1 MNAKSATTTK
11 SANVV
16 PKTLTRGQKAV
27 VLGAYL
33 ILSGL
38 TRTVRLRFD
47 RECAGAEAV
56 REGPVIFAIWHNRL
70 AISMASYKRFLGKEA
85 RHRRI
90 AALVSASRDGAKLAQ
105 LLQFFGAQPVRGS
118 SSRRGGQGILELMT
132 WVERGYDIAITPD
145 GPRGPRY
152 QVQRGIVSLAQL
164 TGKPIVPISAFTR
177 AKVCL
182 RSWDRFQIPLPF
194 AKSLV
199 RIGDPVRVPR
209 EASDSELEACREQL
223 QADML
228 AITED

>member
-1 MNAKSATTTK
+1 MKAKSVTQ
-11 SANVV
+11 SARGVV
-16 PKTLTRGQKAV
+16 PKTLKRHQKV
-27 VLGAYL
+27 LMLGAYL

-47 RECAGAEAV
+47 HECAGAKAV

-70 AISMASYKRFLGKEA
+70 AISMASYKRFLGKAA
-85 RHRRI
+85 RKRRL
-90 AALVSASRDGAKLAQ
+90 AALVSASRDGGKLAQ

-152 QVQRGIVSLAQL
+152 QVQRGIVSLAQM
-164 TGKPIVPISAFTR
+164 TQQPIIPISAFTP
-177 AKVCL
+177 AKFCL

-194 AKSLV
+194 AKCLV
-199 RIGDPVRVPR
+199 RIGDPFYVPR
-209 EASDSELEACREQL
+209 AASENELENRRQQL
-223 QADML
+223 QANMV
-228 AITED
+228 AITDD